1 MQQRLRFSRARGFVV
16 LVGLLSSSI
25 CLAQQEEPTA
35 QLEPVVITTTRTE
48 VPLSQTTRSVTVI
61 TEADI
66 AAQDAQTVADVL
78 RSVAGLDV
86 VRTGSFG
93 GGTSVFTRGAEA
105 DHTAVLI
112 DGVKVNL
119 GGGAFDFAD
128 LSVDNIAHIEVLR
141 GPASTL
147 YGTGALGGVI
157 HIITK
162 RGQGRLSGSVGA
174 EGGSFSTHTERAAVQ
189 AGTSWGGLSMA
200 GSRTDT
206 EGHLAFNN
214 EYDDTNLALRGDL
227 YPDEQTDVTFTL
239 RYIDSEFHF
248 PTDGAGR
255 VLFHNQFRT
264 SRETTLG
271 LQGARDILPWWRSQ
285 LQLGYHRFKS
295 RTRNEFGTPPDDTSI
310 SLFVSEEERFTLD
323 WQSDMTLGKAGQV
336 TFGIAYEDETDE
348 ENDEDRQTIAGYVQ
362 LQITLV
368 ENLVLVGGFR
378 IDGHSEF
385 GTEPTYQVSA
395 AYFFPSGT
403 KFHAAVGTGFKAP
416 TFFENF
422 STSPFAL
429 GNPDLDPERSFS
441 WEVGVAQ
448 TLWEERLQLAVT
460 YFSNRFQD
468 LIEFTGAP
476 PPGEPNFFNIQ
487 EAKAYGLEFSVTVT
501 PLPAW
506 RFGVT
511 YTYLFTEVTDAG
523 FSTDPSAVFVEGE
536 PLLRRPEHKVDF
548 FARYTHERFHSQLD
562 LHYVGTRNDRDFS
575 TFPAIPV
582 DNPAYTKID
591 LILGYDVVKDWG
603 PIRTLELF
611 GRVENLLDEDYE
623 EAFGFSAPG
632 IAGFGGV
639 KMVF

>member
-1 MQQRLRFSRARGFVV
+1 
-16 LVGLLSSSI
+16 
-25 CLAQQEEPTA
+25 
-35 QLEPVVITTTRTE
+35 
-48 VPLSQTTRSVTVI
+48 
-61 TEADI
+61 
-66 AAQDAQTVADVL
+66 
-78 RSVAGLDV
+78 
-86 VRTGSFG
+86 
-93 GGTSVFTRGAEA
+93 
-105 DHTAVLI
+105 
-112 DGVKVNL
+112 
-119 GGGAFDFAD
+119 
-128 LSVDNIAHIEVLR
+128 
-141 GPASTL
+141 
-147 YGTGALGGVI
+147 
-157 HIITK
+157 
-162 RGQGRLSGSVGA
+162 
-174 EGGSFSTHTERAAVQ
+174 
-189 AGTSWGGLSMA
+189 MA

-206 EGHLAFNN
+206 KGHLAFNN
-214 EYDDTNLALRGDL
+214 EYDDTNLSLRGDL
-227 YPDEQTDVTFTL
+227 YPDAQTDVTLTL

-295 RTRNEFGTPPDDTSI
+295 RTRSEFGTPPDDTTI
-310 SLFVSEEERFTLD
+310 SLFVSEEECFTLD

-348 ENDEDRQTIAGYVQ
+348 ENDEDRQVIAGYMQ
-362 LQITLV
+362 LQMTLS
-368 ENLVLVGGFR
+368 ENLVLIGGFR

-385 GTEPTYQVSA
+385 GTELTYQVSA
-395 AYFFPSGT
+395 AYFSPLGT
-403 KFHAAVGTGFKAP
+403 KFHAAIGTGFKAP

-441 WEVGVAQ
+441 WEVGIEQ
-448 TLWEERLQLAVT
+448 RLWEERLRLAVT

-476 PPGEPNFFNIQ
+476 PPGEPNFFNVQ
-487 EAKAYGLEFSVTVT
+487 EANAYGLEFSITVMS
-501 PLPAW
+501 LPAW
-506 RFGVT
+506 TFGVA
-511 YTYLFTEVTDAG
+511 YTYLHTEVTDAG
-523 FSTDPSAVFVEGE
+523 FSTDPSAAFVEGE
-536 PLLRRPEHKVDF
+536 SLLHRPEHKVDF
-548 FARYTHERFHSQLD
+548 FARYTHERFHGQLD

-591 LILGYDVVKDWG
+591 LILGYDVIKDWG

-639 KMVF
+639 KIVF